1 MAFDSFEELQEYA
14 KVNGLL
20 LVQENGLIVLLKVKP
35 YLQLKVE
42 DFDAVEI
49 KQAIDLAI
57 ADGLKD
63 WEGNGL

>member
-1 MAFDSFEELQEYA
+1 MAFDSFEELQKYA

-20 LVQENGLIVLLKVKP
+20 LVQENGLILLLKIKP
-35 YLQLKVE
+35 HLQLKVE

-63 WEGNGL
+63 LEGNGS